1 MLNENLTKLAVP
13 QLSSHQQM
21 LLADIIE
28 CVATAESHRR
38 SMDENAMRY
47 LLFFRQHMLRK
58 GRVPDSRANITWR
71 EIVWAYHSASQ
82 DILLD
87 LISRHF
93 CGRVR
98 WEQAR
103 ECGIFMWMTD
113 LTALVGF
120 CSSVNAFADC
130 LVQRAQFEVIAR
142 NEYTKTDEKNPVDC
156 SLYYIALRKKN
167 VLMGLW
173 RMAAWNREQSATQRL
188 LSNSFQESQWKTT
201 ALKNAYALLGRH
213 RFGD

>member
-1 MLNENLTKLAVP
+1 
-13 QLSSHQQM
+13 M

-71 EIVWAYHSASQ
+71 EIVWAYHSGSQ

-87 LISRHF
+87 LISRQF
-93 CGRVR
+93 SGRVR

-103 ECGIFMWMTD
+103 ECGIIMWMTD
-113 LTALVGF
+113 QTALVGVLLF
-120 CSSVNAFADC
+120 EEMLLLTVAYRKRNSKS
-130 LVQRAQFEVIAR
+130 LRAMNTRKHTRRTPLTAVSITSHFER
-142 NEYTKTDEKNPVDC
+142 
-156 SLYYIALRKKN
+156 
-167 VLMGLW
+167 
-173 RMAAWNREQSATQRL
+173 RMS
-188 LSNSFQESQWKTT
+188 
-201 ALKNAYALLGRH
+201 
-213 RFGD
+213 

>member
-1 MLNENLTKLAVP
+1 MGGNSYADIREDHTPNIVTEDLAAVLNENLTKLAVP

-28 CVATAESHRR
+28 CVATAENHRR

-71 EIVWAYHSASQ
+71 ETVWAYHSGSQ

-113 LTALVGF
+113 LTSLVGVLLCKCQCF
-120 CSSVNAFADC
+120 C
-130 LVQRAQFEVIAR
+130 
-142 NEYTKTDEKNPVDC
+142 
-156 SLYYIALRKKN
+156 
-167 VLMGLW
+167 
-173 RMAAWNREQSATQRL
+173 
-188 LSNSFQESQWKTT
+188 
-201 ALKNAYALLGRH
+201 
-213 RFGD
+213 